1 MRHEIKIKE
10 PFADAIV
17 GGDKTFEIRY
27 NDRGYQKGDII
38 VFRCVN
44 NNETFPQSISH
55 PINCMEFGIDY
66 VLSDYGLKEG
76 FCVFGF
82 HKIQD
87 NDDYKTNFL
96 KEKE

>member
-10 PFADAIV
+10 SFADAIV

-27 NDRGYQKGDII
+27 NDRGYQKGDIV
-38 VFRCVN
+38 VFQCVN
-44 NNETFPQSISH
+44 NNEAFPLSIGH
-55 PINCMEFGIDY
+55 PINYMVFEIDY
-66 VLSDYGLKEG
+66 VLSGYGLKDG

-87 NDDYKTNFL
+87 DSGKENLL
-96 KEKE
+96 KEEK